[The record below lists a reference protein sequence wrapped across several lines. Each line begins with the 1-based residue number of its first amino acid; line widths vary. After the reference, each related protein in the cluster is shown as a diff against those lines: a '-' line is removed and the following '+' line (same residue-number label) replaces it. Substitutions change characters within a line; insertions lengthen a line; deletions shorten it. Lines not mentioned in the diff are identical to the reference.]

1 MKKLITQLKRNI
13 YEVKNDREKIIKE
26 ISQGRKIHQNL
37 QRARQTVAEDNIKL
51 QKDFSVAFDKKVSA
65 KEGGGHD

>member
-37 QRARQTVAEDNIKL
+37 QRAKQTVAEDNVKL

>member
-1 MKKLITQLKRNI
+1 M
-13 YEVKNDREKIIKE
+13 KNDREKIIKE

-37 QRARQTVAEDNIKL
+37 QRARQTVAEDNVKL
-51 QKDFSVAFDKKVSA
+51 QKDFSVAFDKKCSA